1 MIQPR
6 YSGEWP
12 NRIKMVYYPKTDYVE
27 EYSFDGKLLLRYKL
41 EEANTR
47 WIRKEQDERVE
58 RFNR

>member
-6 YSGEWP
+6 YSGKWP

-47 WIRKEQDERVE
+47 WLRRK
-58 RFNR
+58 

>member
-6 YSGEWP
+6 YNGEWP

-47 WIRKEQDERVE
+47 WLSKGEYNDSKR
-58 RFNR
+58 